1 MGKINL
7 LPPSVAE
14 LIAAGEVIDRPASIV
29 KELVENSLDAG
40 ANRIAVELR
49 NGGITYLRVTDNGS
63 GIGREDLPVAFVRHA
78 TSKIATA
85 DDLDAI
91 DAGIPRR
98 SAAVDCGGQQGL
110 CHDPNRRESFGLPLH
125 RNRRR

>member
-63 GIGREDLPVAFVRHA
+63 GIGREDLPCLLY
-78 TSKIATA
+78 TSDAA
-85 DDLDAI
+85 DEL
-91 DAGIPRR
+91 
-98 SAAVDCGGQQGL
+98 
-110 CHDPNRRESFGLPLH
+110 
-125 RNRRR
+125 